1 MTSIVDA
8 VFLREEIG
16 DGEVA
21 GVVKSRA
28 CYMVFI
34 RPTACQNHRRGDEYT
49 RKSSALVMAQ
59 SFQYVCVGE

>member
-1 MTSIVDA
+1 MANVVDA

-28 CYMVFI
+28 CYMVLI
-34 RPTACQNHRRGDEYT
+34 RPTACQDHRRGDGYT
-49 RKSSALVMAQ
+49 RNSSALIMAQ
-59 SFQYVCVGE
+59 SF